1 MAKNRSLVN
10 KVLISSLSLV
20 ILVFSVTFYLNISS
34 NINFSKKTV
43 EQNLIS
49 ESSLISSSINQFF
62 EKSGALV
69 IQGATNSTFK
79 EFMKVAEDREL
90 LSTYPGYADVLNELN
105 IIKSL
110 DENILSIY
118 VGPIKANTIL
128 VQDGWVGMGDF
139 SLKDRG
145 WFKQMKEANK
155 LIYTDAYVDAITDK
169 MVVTIATPVY
179 DNGELLGAFGID
191 LAIDQLP
198 SIISQHTIKNEGYA
212 FLVDTQGLVLYHPNE
227 EKILTENITEIS
239 GNLGEIGKQMIS
251 GNTGIGTYDY
261 DGKSHIISY
270 SPLNANGWSLGVT
283 VDENIAMK
291 QVNKSTNQS
300 IIMVI
305 LGILVI
311 GVVLYS
317 VIKNSLKPIPKLVET
332 MHLISSGDLTSRVK
346 VTSND
351 EIGEIATTLNQML
364 DNQQRIIKEVVND
377 SKSLM
382 SATESLAV
390 AMDLSN
396 ASIDNISTQL
406 NDMSG
411 RFQNNASIVEEATAS
426 INEITDTSQIVFEQ
440 VKQASQS
447 TESALNSVDYGKK
460 EMVEIVS
467 SIGKVKESS
476 NEVYKVIEKLKAS
489 SLEISEIVNI
499 ITSISEQTNLLALNA
514 SIEAARAGEH
524 GRGFAVVA
532 NEVGKLAENSNQSA
546 QKISSLI
553 DEIQVDISQADK
565 IMSQENTLVEDSVAK
580 VHDTNQEF
588 GKIFSEIKN
597 MAEKIAIITE
607 SSRKQFEVT
616 EQMQQAMNELS
627 ETTQNNA
634 ISVEE
639 ASNDIVSQV
648 KNFDNISNQ
657 ISQVEEIAKS
667 LESEASKFTI

>member
-1 MAKNRSLVN
+1 MANNRSLIN
-10 KVLISSLSLV
+10 KVLVSSLSLV
-20 ILVFSVTFYLNISS
+20 IIVFSTTFYFNIKS
-34 NINFSKKTV
+34 NIDFSKKSV

-69 IQGATNSTFK
+69 TQGATNSTFK
-79 EFMKVAEDREL
+79 EFMKIAEDRNL
-90 LSTYPGYADVLNELN
+90 LSTYPGYANVLNELN

-118 VGPIKANTIL
+118 VGPLKANTIL
-128 VQDGWVGMGDF
+128 VQDGWVGMDDF

-145 WFKQMKEANK
+145 WFKQMKEENK
-155 LIYTDAYVDAITDK
+155 LIYTNAYVDAITDK

-198 SIISQHTIKNEGYA
+198 QIIDQHGIKNEGYA
-212 FLVDTQGLVLYHPNE
+212 FLIDTQGLVLYHPDDS
-227 EKILTENITEIS
+227 KILKENLTDQNGE
-239 GNLGEIGKQMIS
+239 LGEIGRHMIL
-251 GNTGIGTYDY
+251 GNTGIGSYKY
-261 DGKSHIISY
+261 NSKSHITSY
-270 SPLNANGWSLGVT
+270 SPLKSNNWSLGVT
-283 VDENIAMK
+283 VDEDVAMK
-291 QVNKSTNQS
+291 QVNRTTNQS
-300 IIMVI
+300 IIMVLI
-305 LGILVI
+305 GILII
-311 GVVLYS
+311 GVVLYNI
-317 VIKNSLKPIPKLVET
+317 IKNSLKPIPKLLET
-332 MHLISSGDLTSRVK
+332 MHLISSGNLTSRVK
-346 VTSND
+346 LTSND
-351 EIGEIATTLNQML
+351 EIGEIANALNQML
-364 DNQQRIIKEVVND
+364 DNQQSIIKEVVND

-382 SATESLAV
+382 LSTENLAS

-426 INEITDTSQIVFEQ
+426 INEITDTSQVVFEQ

-460 EMVEIVS
+460 EMFQIVD
-467 SIGKVKESS
+467 SIGKVKDSS
-476 NEVYKVIEKLKAS
+476 NQVYKVIEKLKTS

-546 QKISSLI
+546 HKISSLI
-553 DEIQVDISQADK
+553 DDIQVDISQADK
-565 IMSQENTLVEDSVAK
+565 IMSQENTLVEDSVSK
-580 VHDTNQEF
+580 VNDTNQEF
-588 GKIFSEIKN
+588 GKIFNEIKN
-597 MAEKIAIITE
+597 MADKISIITE

-639 ASNDIVSQV
+639 ASNDIVSQI
-648 KNFDNISNQ
+648 KNFENIAKQ
-657 ISQVEEIAKS
+657 ISQVEEIASS

>member
-1 MAKNRSLVN
+1 VANNRSLIN
-10 KVLISSLSLV
+10 KVLVSSLSLV
-20 ILVFSVTFYLNISS
+20 IIVFSTTFYFNIKS
-34 NINFSKKTV
+34 NIDFSKKSV

-69 IQGATNSTFK
+69 TQGATNSTFK
-79 EFMKVAEDREL
+79 EFMKIAEDRNL
-90 LSTYPGYADVLNELN
+90 LSTYPGYANVLNELN

-118 VGPIKANTIL
+118 VGPLKANTIL
-128 VQDGWVGMGDF
+128 VQDGWVGMDDF

-145 WFKQMKEANK
+145 WFKQMKEENK
-155 LIYTDAYVDAITDK
+155 LIYTNAYVDAITDK

-198 SIISQHTIKNEGYA
+198 QIIDQHGIKNEGYA
-212 FLVDTQGLVLYHPNE
+212 FLIDTQGLVLYHPDDS
-227 EKILTENITEIS
+227 KILKENLTDQNGE
-239 GNLGEIGKQMIS
+239 LGEIGRHMIL
-251 GNTGIGTYDY
+251 GNTGIGSYKY
-261 DGKSHIISY
+261 NSKSHITSY
-270 SPLNANGWSLGVT
+270 SPLKSNNWSLGVT
-283 VDENIAMK
+283 VDEDVAMK
-291 QVNKSTNQS
+291 QVNRTTNQS
-300 IIMVI
+300 IIMVLI
-305 LGILVI
+305 GILII
-311 GVVLYS
+311 GVVLYNI
-317 VIKNSLKPIPKLVET
+317 IKNSLKPIPKLLET
-332 MHLISSGDLTSRVK
+332 MHLISSGNLTSRVK
-346 VTSND
+346 LTSND
-351 EIGEIATTLNQML
+351 EIGEIANALNQML
-364 DNQQRIIKEVVND
+364 DNQQSIIKEVVND

-382 SATESLAV
+382 LSTENLAS

-426 INEITDTSQIVFEQ
+426 INEITDTSQVVFEQ

-460 EMVEIVS
+460 EMFQIVD
-467 SIGKVKESS
+467 SIGKVKDSS
-476 NEVYKVIEKLKAS
+476 NQVYKVIEKLKTS

-546 QKISSLI
+546 HKISSLI
-553 DEIQVDISQADK
+553 DDIQVDISQADK
-565 IMSQENTLVEDSVAK
+565 IMSQENTLVEDSVSK
-580 VHDTNQEF
+580 VNDTNQEF
-588 GKIFSEIKN
+588 GKIFNEIKN
-597 MAEKIAIITE
+597 MADKISIITE

-639 ASNDIVSQV
+639 ASNDIVSQI
-648 KNFDNISNQ
+648 KNFENIAKQ
-657 ISQVEEIAKS
+657 ISQVEEIASS